1 MCISWTVKCLISLM
15 HGVTMKSYWRDLLH
29 FIDMFRYRKKS
40 DRGEATILLD
50 DLHALWCASPLYIA
64 KYLSKRRSVNLTVI
78 RERTKFNTVHVYTR
92 FPLVLRVST
101 WFNSKGLTPW
111 ICYAL
116 RQKSS
121 LLHFKKSLIRNIL
134 IFFN

>member
-15 HGVTMKSYWRDLLH
+15 HGVTMKSYWKDLLH

-64 KYLSKRRSVNLTVI
+64 KYLSKRRSVNG
-78 RERTKFNTVHVYTR
+78 NTRKNKIQHSSCLHALSISLAGLHV
-92 FPLVLRVST
+92 V
-101 WFNSKGLTPW
+101 
-111 ICYAL
+111 
-116 RQKSS
+116 
-121 LLHFKKSLIRNIL
+121 
-134 IFFN
+134 